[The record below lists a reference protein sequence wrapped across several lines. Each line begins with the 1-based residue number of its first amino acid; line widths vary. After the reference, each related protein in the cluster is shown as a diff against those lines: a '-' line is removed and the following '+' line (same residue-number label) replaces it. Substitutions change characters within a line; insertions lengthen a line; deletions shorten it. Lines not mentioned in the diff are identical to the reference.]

1 MQESKPNPQ
10 SPESGVVVAEPGKLD
25 VEPQT
30 EETKAETAAPAKEP
44 KAQGDSDTE
53 SGSETQQQVK
63 RLERQLR
70 NMGPYAQFGLAVA
83 QDQKG
88 QGVIQR
94 WQKGEALFDQE
105 EAVMGEEKPQSQP
118 LTEEGI
124 NRLLDT
130 RETARRQMDTLNE
143 MASENLEHFP
153 KIRKSQKF
161 VKALNGALATVWNDP
176 DWHDDAPEQVRGWD
190 DEGAAKNYTA
200 LTQAYRYVLA
210 NNPKVL
216 EAAKEAGKREAKE
229 KAEAAMA
236 ASVSSGGT
244 SSSQEEPP
252 PKSDEQKIID
262 AMVNASDGR
271 KSFRTVA
278 RKR

>member
-1 MQESKPNPQ
+1 
-10 SPESGVVVAEPGKLD
+10 
-25 VEPQT
+25 
-30 EETKAETAAPAKEP
+30 
-44 KAQGDSDTE
+44 
-53 SGSETQQQVK
+53 
-63 RLERQLR
+63 
-70 NMGPYAQFGLAVA
+70 MGPYAQFGLAVA

-88 QGVIQR
+88 QGVVQR

-105 EAVMGEEKPQSQP
+105 EAIMGEETAPQSQP
-118 LTEEGI
+118 LTEDGI

-130 RETARRQMDTLNE
+130 RETARRQMDDLNE
-143 MASENLEHFP
+143 MASENLAHFD

-161 VKALNGALATVWNDP
+161 AKALNGALATVWNDP
-176 DWHDDAPEQVRGWD
+176 DWHDDAPEHVRGWD

-200 LTQAYRYVLA
+200 LVQAHNYVLA

-216 EAAKEAGKREAKE
+216 EAAKQAGKNEAKE